1 MCPIEQVP
9 INLLCET
16 RTTSLLQDLLNWT
29 HARLSWFHQ
38 NSLSLYPLS
47 VSKNGSSLL
56 VSTAYITENHI
67 YLHIV
72 LDQVPQKQI
81 LIKYRCASNLL
92 RRSFQGRL
100 VSLTGKQQQPNKSE
114 ISSEICDRSCLAI
127 PHRELWTVGCA
138 SDLSSPGSTHE
149 SLAQSSP
156 GTSWAFVRIQWLQQ
170 PRGIL
175 PNICCGYWL
184 TESKSCR
191 KALHKN
197 VKKASDGISSLHYHH
212 LLPKMMAV
220 ASWQLLGP
228 SNPLPTLLPEW
239 PLQSTN
245 PGTTL
250 CIKTY
255 NGFPQLLKTKLH
267 IQHLTASHA
276 MPSPSLFSLT
286 LSPVPLHSGQ
296 KDLLSVSY
304 TPHTSSCPWLLDLS
318 FSC

>member
-1 MCPIEQVP
+1 MDCIVHGVTKSQTRLSNFHSFLHLSDFFSLSVCPIEQVP

-114 ISSEICDRSCLAI
+114 ISCKLCDRSCLAI

-197 VKKASDGISSLHYHH
+197 VKKASDGISVEHQHCPRH
-212 LLPKMMAV
+212 P
-220 ASWQLLGP
+220 ASEGMFKQLEYFWHIFPPCFQHTHPGAKVPRPVLFPTP
-228 SNPLPTLLPEW
+228 S
-239 PLQSTN
+239 
-245 PGTTL
+245 
-250 CIKTY
+250 
-255 NGFPQLLKTKLH
+255 
-267 IQHLTASHA
+267 
-276 MPSPSLFSLT
+276 
-286 LSPVPLHSGQ
+286 
-296 KDLLSVSY
+296 
-304 TPHTSSCPWLLDLS
+304 TSSSRKIYLS
-318 FSC
+318 NIM